1 MKIENRFSVSLPREQ
16 VYELLLDLQRVAPC
30 LPGAE
35 LGEALPD
42 GSHALTVK
50 VKLGPMRFSYEGN
63 VRIADQ
69 DAGGYRAVLAGE
81 ARETRGQGTAAAT
94 VTMTVEQADAGSSVA
109 TVADVDL
116 TGRAAQMGHGV
127 VASVAEQLIA
137 DMASCLEQRFAEDAA
152 ARPTG
157 QDAAPAKPVGGFGL
171 VLRAL
176 AGSLRRFFSRK
187 GS

>member
-1 MKIENRFSVSLPREQ
+1 
-16 VYELLLDLQRVAPC
+16 
-30 LPGAE
+30 
-35 LGEALPD
+35 
-42 GSHALTVK
+42 
-50 VKLGPMRFSYEGN
+50 
-63 VRIADQ
+63 
-69 DAGGYRAVLAGE
+69 
-81 ARETRGQGTAAAT
+81 
-94 VTMTVEQADAGSSVA
+94 
-109 TVADVDL
+109 
-116 TGRAAQMGHGV
+116 MGHGV